1 MKRAMLAASV
11 IATFAGS
18 QAFAQTVGISPSET
32 IIVEPEQRTVIKQY
46 VVKEHVAPVIVKEGI
61 RIGARLPEEVEL
73 RTAPSS
79 WGPRLSRYSYVYSD
93 DHVYLV
99 EPSDRMVIQEIE

>member
-11 IATFAGS
+11 IVTFAGS
-18 QAFAQTVGISPSET
+18 QAFAQTVGIAPPET

-46 VVKEHVAPVIVKEGI
+46 VVKEHVAPVTVKEGI
-61 RIGARLPEEVEL
+61 RLGAQLPEDVEL

-99 EPSDRMVIQEIE
+99 EPSDRMVIEEIE